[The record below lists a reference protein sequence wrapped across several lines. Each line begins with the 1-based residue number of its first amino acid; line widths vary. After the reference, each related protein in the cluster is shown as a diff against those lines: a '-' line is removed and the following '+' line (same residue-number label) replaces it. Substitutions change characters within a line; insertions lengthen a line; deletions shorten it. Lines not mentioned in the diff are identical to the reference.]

1 MTRVLQ
7 SPQRDSSINRAGRWP
22 VIDEDGCLLPLTR
35 ILVHYHLYP
44 SLSIITIY
52 CPAPQVVCVVGL
64 HKQQKRAQNTVK
76 CGHYHKKFNRK
87 LLIVSMAPTINVMDL
102 YRGYFCCFCLF
113 FLNKLLYILRWNSI
127 RARFRSCTYCVT
139 VNSTICDHDCKHN
152 LSHMHLF

>member
-7 SPQRDSSINRAGRWP
+7 SPQQDSSINRAGRWP

-52 CPAPQVVCVVGL
+52 RPAPQAVCVEGL
-64 HKQQKRAQNTVK
+64 HKQRKCTQNTVK
-76 CGHYHKKFNRK
+76 YGHYHNKFNRK

-102 YRGYFCCFCLF
+102 YRGYFCFV

-127 RARFRSCTYCVT
+127 RDRFQSCTYWSC
-139 VNSTICDHDCKHN
+139 NCKLYN
-152 LSHMHLF
+152 MWPWL